1 MILLN
6 HTLMIKVLILT
17 SLGLDQRSSSNRRSA
32 AVSKE
37 VGSKKSAK
45 EKYVCVRH
53 TCIYACMYT
62 HTHTRARAHARTHT
76 HTHIRARA
84 RAHTHTH
91 TQCRVKESRKNVLSK
106 VVRGVLPKNR
116 QMRQQQA
123 AAAKAAAAASSG
135 KGGGWATGRPND
147 GFGKG
152 GGSFALGN
160 PGPVCFGRALGWGGS
175 VVE

>member
-1 MILLN
+1 MYK
-6 HTLMIKVLILT
+6 HTYARTRALT
-17 SLGLDQRSSSNRRSA
+17 HARA
-32 AVSKE
+32 
-37 VGSKKSAK
+37 
-45 EKYVCVRH
+45 
-53 TCIYACMYT
+53 
-62 HTHTRARAHARTHT
+62 HTHTRARARTHT
-76 HTHIRARA
+76 HT
-84 RAHTHTH
+84 HTHTH

-135 KGGGWATGRPND
+135 KGGGWATGRPNG

>member
-45 EKYVCVRH
+45 EKYVCEAYMH
-53 TCIYACMYT
+53 ICMYACI
-62 HTHTRARAHARTHT
+62 HTHIRAHARTH
-76 HTHIRARA
+76 
-84 RAHTHTH
+84 AHTRTH

-135 KGGGWATGRPND
+135 KGGGWATGRPNG

-152 GGSFALGN
+152 GGSCALGN